1 MPHLGKEI
9 QLKHRAPVIGV
20 SIIDGANNAV
30 EPDSK
35 PTDTVPPHR
44 VIICSEEQI
53 KVSCMTDYYVNA
65 IILYTGFYSRYW
77 HSEFLY
83 TYFFV

>member
-1 MPHLGKEI
+1 MLLYRKCFWFLGKEI

-20 SIIDGANNAV
+20 NIIDGANNAV

-35 PTDTVPPHR
+35 PGETIPPHR

-53 KVSCMTDYYVNA
+53 KVNMYETQFFISPQPWYQ
-65 IILYTGFYSRYW
+65 F
-77 HSEFLY
+77 EFWI
-83 TYFFV
+83 